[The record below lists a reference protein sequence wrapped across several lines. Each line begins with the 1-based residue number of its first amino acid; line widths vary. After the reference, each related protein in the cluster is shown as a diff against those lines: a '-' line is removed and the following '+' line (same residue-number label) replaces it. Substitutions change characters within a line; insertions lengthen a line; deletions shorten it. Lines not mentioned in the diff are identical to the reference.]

1 MVFCFII
8 HQGRMNRTRGKGH
21 RGGHKDTVRVTAA
34 VVAARHD
41 DCNLSVF
48 V

>member
-21 RGGHKDTVRVTAA
+21 GGGHKDTVWVTAVA
-34 VVAARHD
+34 AARHD

>member
-21 RGGHKDTVRVTAA
+21 GGHTDTVRVTAVA
-34 VVAARHD
+34 AARHD
-41 DCNLSVF
+41 DCNLSAF